1 MQLDRLPGP
10 SYMTLLLSKMRFVL
24 IDDNDF
30 TFSKIFGY
38 FCVVILAFLIKILV
52 RFIYQFK
59 ITKSIAVKTQS
70 ITYLQMADCLI
81 LWPWRLH

>member
-1 MQLDRLPGP
+1 MPEP
-10 SYMTLLLSKMRFVL
+10 FSMTSLLSKMRFVL

-38 FCVVILAFLIKILV
+38 FCVVILALLMRILV
-52 RFIYQFK
+52 GFNYQFK

-70 ITYLQMADCLI
+70 ITYLQMAD
-81 LWPWRLH
+81 WFRLLVNDFFEVL